1 MMEMFI
7 CGVCGGPVTSI
18 THDDGWTNW
27 SCPCGRTMGVRA
39 PYGELDLGVVR
50 RDPEGPGNQFDVF
63 YEEFT
68 SVTETG
74 CDSVV
79 GLEAVE
85 KAINV
90 CLGEV
95 VEQEP

>member
-1 MMEMFI
+1 MEIFI
-7 CGVCGGPVTSI
+7 CAACGSRVGSEV
-18 THDDGWTNW
+18 DEEGWTHW
-27 SCPCGRTMGVRA
+27 SCFCGRTMGIAA
-39 PYGELDLGVVR
+39 PYGELDLGLIR
-50 RDPEGPGNQFDVF
+50 EDPEGPGNQFDVF

-85 KAINV
+85 EAIDV